1 MIRIF
6 SGMSCFYVGVTA
18 GLTNNDVLI
27 NFSIFKP
34 VFHTDTNFYN
44 IFLQH

>member
-6 SGMSCFYVGVTA
+6 SGMSCFYVGVT
-18 GLTNNDVLI
+18 GLTNNDVFI

-44 IFLQH
+44 IFF

>member
-6 SGMSCFYVGVTA
+6 SGMGCFYVGVT

-44 IFLQH
+44 IFF

>member
-6 SGMSCFYVGVTA
+6 SGMSCFYVGVT
-18 GLTNNDVLI
+18 GLTNSDVLI

-44 IFLQH
+44 IFL

>member
-6 SGMSCFYVGVTA
+6 SGMSCFYVGVT
-18 GLTNNDVLI
+18 GLTNDDVLI

-44 IFLQH
+44 IFL

>member
-6 SGMSCFYVGVTA
+6 SGMSYFYVGVT

-44 IFLQH
+44 IFF